1 MAQTKRAHFIEA
13 LAPCP
18 CCGLRRLATALW
30 RLRPAVAFSGIC
42 VCESELC
49 VRVLRVAVCVC
60 VMVCVQDGS

>member
-1 MAQTKRAHFIEA
+1 VAQTKRAHFIEA

-42 VCESELC
+42 VCEC
-49 VRVLRVAVCVC
+49 VCVSCGVC
-60 VMVCVQDGS
+60 VMVCVQVGS